1 MELTDCKSRE
11 KPPERR
17 RLFYWMRLK
26 WYFIRRSHKNKTVDL
41 VKILE
46 KIAMTLEVT
55 EAFIAKNKG
64 SAYNKK

>member
-1 MELTDCKSRE
+1 
-11 KPPERR
+11 
-17 RLFYWMRLK
+17 MRLK
-26 WYFIRRSHKNKTVDL
+26 WYFIRRGHKNKTVDL